1 MKLPIDWLNEFSRQ
15 DLDADYVVEKLTLSG
30 LECEL
35 LTHKKKP
42 VIDFSLTPN
51 RADCFS
57 AVSYTHLTLPTKA

>member
-35 LTHKKKP
+35 LTHKKNL
-42 VIDFSLTPN
+42 SLI
-51 RADCFS
+51 S
-57 AVSYTHLTLPTKA
+57 H

>member
-42 VIDFSLTPN
+42 VIVLALKESFKNFL
-51 RADCFS
+51 
-57 AVSYTHLTLPTKA
+57 L